1 MFRLVLYDNSVLKSA
16 FNGIGQLVEELQV
29 RVDHEGIRCD
39 ALDKSHVTFVHLDLR
54 ASLFDEFSIS
64 EPLSLNIDTG
74 EFMKVLGRCKPKDIL
89 ILEADDGNLIFTFEG
104 DSTRTFKIRLIDLEY
119 ETPVPPSIE
128 HPFSCILP
136 VNILKDA
143 ISDVGVF
150 SDKIYIRHDEEE
162 DYLYL
167 SGEDGFGATT
177 CKYLIDAE
185 DNGTANSV
193 YALDKLKDFMKS
205 EKFSDTIIVRT
216 GVDIPLVVEFRLSTG
231 DGVLSYLLAP
241 RIEQEE

>member
-1 MFRLVLYDNSVLKSA
+1 MFKLVLYNNSVLKSA
-16 FNGIGQLVEELQV
+16 FSGIGLLVEELQV
-29 RVDHEGIRCD
+29 RVDHDGLRCD
-39 ALDKSHVTFVHLDLR
+39 ALDKSHVTFVHLELE
-54 ASLFDEFSIS
+54 AGLFDEYSID

-89 ILEADDGNLIFTFEG
+89 TLEADDGNLILTFEG

-119 ETPVPPSIE
+119 ETPTPPEIN
-128 HPFSCILP
+128 HPFSCELP
-136 VNILKDA
+136 STILKDA

-150 SDKIYIRHDEEE
+150 SDKIYIKHEEE
-162 DYLYL
+162 DTYLYL

-177 CKYLIDAE
+177 SKYMIEAE
-185 DNGTANSV
+185 TNGTANSV

-205 EKFSDTIIVRT
+205 EKFSDTIIIRT
-216 GVDIPLVVEFRLSTG
+216 GVDIPLIMEFRLSTG